1 MNPFKAFLTSA
12 AAGATALGAAAA
24 LAAVLRRQ
32 GGATHS
38 HELPPYVAPAEIASV
53 PPGVLVERGK
63 KLYFGNCAHCHGD
76 DAHGDEG
83 PDLHDIWVSDRRIAT
98 VVKRGIK
105 GEMPTFAK
113 KLHDDEIA
121 ALIAYVRSLD

>member
-1 MNPFKAFLTSA
+1 MKPFQTLFVSA
-12 AAGATALGAAAA
+12 AAGAVALGAVAA
-24 LAAVLRRQ
+24 LAAVLRHQ
-32 GGATHS
+32 EAAHS
-38 HELPPYVAPAEIASV
+38 HELPPYVAPADLASV
-53 PPGVLVERGK
+53 PHDVLVERGK
-63 KLYFGNCAHCHGD
+63 KLYFGNCAHCHGE

>member
-1 MNPFKAFLTSA
+1 MKPFKAFLASV
-12 AAGATALGAAAA
+12 AAGAAALGSAAA
-24 LAAVLRRQ
+24 LAAVLRHQ
-32 GGATHS
+32 EATHS
-38 HELPPYVAPAEIASV
+38 HELPPYVAPADLASV
-53 PPGVLVERGK
+53 PPDVLVERGK

-83 PDLHDIWVSDRRIAT
+83 PDLHGIWVSNRRIAT

-105 GEMPTFAK
+105 GEMPTFAT

>member
-1 MNPFKAFLTSA
+1 VKPLAAFITSV

-32 GGATHS
+32 EAAHS
-38 HELPPYVAPAEIASV
+38 HELPPYVAPADLAGV
-53 PPGVLVERGK
+53 PHDVLVARGK
-63 KLYFGNCAHCHGD
+63 KLYFGNCAHCHGV

-83 PDLHDIWVSDRRIAT
+83 PDLHGIWVSDRRIAT

>member
-1 MNPFKAFLTSA
+1 MKPLKAFLVSA
-12 AAGATALGAAAA
+12 AASASALGAAAA
-24 LAAVLRRQ
+24 LAAVLRHQ
-32 GGATHS
+32 EATHS
-38 HELPPYVAPAEIASV
+38 HELPPYIAPADLASV

-83 PDLHDIWVSDRRIAT
+83 PDLHGIWVSDRRIST
-98 VVKRGIK
+98 VIKRGIPD
-105 GEMPTFAK
+105 EMPTFAT

>member
-1 MNPFKAFLTSA
+1 MKPLKALLASA
-12 AAGATALGAAAA
+12 AAGAMALAAAGA
-24 LAAVLRRQ
+24 LAAVLRHQ
-32 GGATHS
+32 EAAHS
-38 HELPPYVAPAEIASV
+38 HELPPYVAPAEIARL
-53 PPGVLVERGK
+53 PPGVLLARGR
-63 KLYFGNCAHCHGD
+63 KLYFGNCAHCHGE

-83 PDLHDIWVSDRRIAT
+83 PDLHDLWVSDRRIAT

-113 KLHDDEIA
+113 KLKDPDIA

>member
-1 MNPFKAFLTSA
+1 MKPLKALFVSV

-24 LAAVLRRQ
+24 LAAVLRHQ
-32 GGATHS
+32 EATHS
-38 HELPPYVAPAEIASV
+38 HELPPYVAPADLASV

-63 KLYFGNCAHCHGD
+63 KLYFGNCAHCHGE

-83 PDLHDIWVSDRRIAT
+83 PDLHDIWVSNRRIAT

-113 KLHDDEIA
+113 KLHDDDIA

>member
-1 MNPFKAFLTSA
+1 MKPLKTFLVSA
-12 AAGATALGAAAA
+12 AAGATALAAAAA
-24 LAAVLRRQ
+24 LAAVLRHQ
-32 GGATHS
+32 EATHS
-38 HELPPYVAPAEIASV
+38 HELPPYVSPADLASV
-53 PPGVLVERGK
+53 PHDVLVERGK

-83 PDLHDIWVSDRRIAT
+83 PDLHGIWVSDRRIAT

-105 GEMPTFAK
+105 GEMPTFAT

>member
-1 MNPFKAFLTSA
+1 VKPLQAFGVSA
-12 AAGATALGAAAA
+12 AAGAAA
-24 LAAVLRRQ
+24 LLAAGTLAAGLRRQ
-32 GGATHS
+32 AAAHS
-38 HELPPYVAPAEIASV
+38 HELPPYVPPPAVARV
-53 PPGVLVERGK
+53 PPGELQARGK
-63 KLYFGNCAHCHGD
+63 KLYFSNCAHCHGT

-113 KLHDDEIA
+113 KLNDADVA
-121 ALIAYVRSLD
+121 ALIAYVRTLN